1 MIKTDEQALDTI
13 LKMVKTTE
21 KDNELALGA
30 TVVIWKL
37 VQAGKKDLALEVLSM
52 YKPESEIN

>member
-13 LKMVKTTE
+13 LEMVKTTE
-21 KDNELALGA
+21 KDHELALGA
-30 TVVIWKL
+30 TVAIWKL